1 MQALIDIV
9 LELLLVGLLLVQF
22 LAKVLDL
29 VGKTLLSHSEII
41 NNQCQVQVH
50 SIEVLQLLTHLVCLL
65 IQGLNLELSWTDI
78 SLQLLDLIIE
88 HKLELL
94 QLLGLLLEIDDTL
107 VLVFDGLVSLLQLV
121 LLTLD
126 LLLQLTDDLQQ
137 LG

>member
-1 MQALIDIV
+1 MQALIDII

-29 VGKTLLSHSEII
+29 VGKALLSHSEII

-94 QLLGLLLEIDDTL
+94 QLLGLLLEIDDAL

-126 LLLQLTDDLQQ
+126 LLLQLADDLQQ